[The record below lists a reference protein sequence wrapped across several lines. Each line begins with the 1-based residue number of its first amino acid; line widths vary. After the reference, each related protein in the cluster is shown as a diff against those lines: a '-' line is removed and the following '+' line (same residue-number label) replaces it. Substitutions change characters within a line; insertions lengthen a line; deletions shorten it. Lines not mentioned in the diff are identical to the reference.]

1 MLELTPKVLV
11 WLWPICTFL
20 VIFGSLYAL
29 IEAGLLWNFAQKK
42 VKDSF
47 SNSFSNSAISVLK
60 ALYGTEPE
68 LEANLASFCQQDYS
82 GEVQLIFGLQHK
94 ADPAAKVVAKLRE
107 RFPER
112 DIRLCIDPSRHGSNP
127 KVSNLINMLPQASH
141 DILVLSDSDIRV
153 APGYLRDV
161 TAALASPG
169 VGLVT
174 CLYCGRA
181 AAGIWSRLAAEGIN
195 SHFLPNALVGLKLG
209 LARPCFGA
217 TIALRS
223 RTLAEIG
230 GFDAFADQLADDYAI
245 GMAVR
250 QLGLDVAVP
259 PVVVQHVCSDGT
271 FADLLCHELRAART
285 IRNINPLG
293 YAGLGL
299 INPTPFALAATMLG
313 GFDLVSLALLLL
325 ALVSRAI
332 VSVQGGRLGD
342 WGRGAP
348 WLSPLRDL
356 LSFAVF
362 LASFLPGQLVWRG
375 YRFEVRSDGTLT
387 PS

>member
-1 MLELTPKVLV
+1 MFELTPKLLT

-20 VIFGSLYAL
+20 VIFGCLYAL
-29 IEAGLLWNFAQKK
+29 IEAGLLWKFAQKK
-42 VKDSF
+42 VKNLS
-47 SNSFSNSAISVLK
+47 SNPAVSVLK
-60 ALYGTEPE
+60 PLYGTEPE
-68 LEANLASFCQQDYS
+68 LEANLASFCQQDYG
-82 GEVQLIFGLQHK
+82 GEVQLIFGLQHQ
-94 ADPAAKVVAKLRE
+94 ADLAAKVVERLRQ
-107 RFPER
+107 RFPKR
-112 DIRLCIDPSRHGSNP
+112 DIRLCIDPSRHGTNP
-127 KVSNLINMLPQASH
+127 KVSNLINMMPQASH
-141 DILVLSDSDIRV
+141 DILVLSDSDIKV
-153 APGYLRDV
+153 APSYLRDV
-161 TAALASPG
+161 TAALAEPD

-174 CLYCGRA
+174 YLYCGRA

-195 SHFLPNALVGLKLG
+195 SHFLPNALVGLKFG
-209 LARPCFGA
+209 LAQPCFGA
-217 TIALRS
+217 TIALQA

-230 GFDAFADQLADDYAI
+230 GFAAFADRLADDYAM

-250 QLGLDVAVP
+250 RLGLRVAIP
-259 PVVVQHVCSDGT
+259 PVIVQHVCSDGT
-271 FADLLCHELRAART
+271 FADLLPHELRSART
-285 IRNINPLG
+285 IRSIDPLG

-299 INPTPFALAATMLG
+299 ANPTPFALAAVMLG
-313 GFDLVSLALLLL
+313 GFDVVSLALLLL

-332 VSVQGGRLGD
+332 VSIQGGRLGD
-342 WGRGAP
+342 GGHGAP